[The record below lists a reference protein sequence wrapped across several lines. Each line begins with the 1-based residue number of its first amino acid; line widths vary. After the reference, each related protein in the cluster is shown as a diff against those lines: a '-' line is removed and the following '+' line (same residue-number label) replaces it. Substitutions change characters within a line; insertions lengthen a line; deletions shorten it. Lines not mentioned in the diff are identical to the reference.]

1 MCSNSSSQFKTL
13 IHIEVCGEII
23 KYFAFLQMV
32 KSEGKVLGKVINFF
46 MSDVV
51 RIYLLFQMAFAKAQ
65 NVTGYYLKL
74 NNKICTSYFIA
85 ALIPDL

>member
-1 MCSNSSSQFKTL
+1 
-13 IHIEVCGEII
+13 
-23 KYFAFLQMV
+23 MV
-32 KSEGKVLGKVINFF
+32 KSDGKVLEKIINFL

-51 RIYLLFQMAFAKAQ
+51 RIYLLFQMALVKAQ

-74 NNKICTSYFIA
+74 NNKICTSYFTA